1 MKKTFTISGMHCNS
15 CAQLIEKKLKND
27 VNKISVSYAN
37 GKAVIEY
44 DESKITEKRIKEKI
58 KKLGFEVVNEKKEN
72 KPGFF
77 SAIIV
82 LAIALLILYFLFI
95 GFDINGP
102 QVNIPESGEKAD
114 LILLF
119 IAGLLTG
126 FHCVSMCGGFVVSY
140 TMKNAMNNH
149 KGFGQHLVYGGS
161 KVVSYALIGG
171 IFGLVGGAI
180 ALTPQLRGIVAILSG
195 LFMIFYA
202 LSMFGVGFF
211 RKFQFNPKFLS
222 KIASEKH
229 EGFYRAPF
237 MTGILSGLFI
247 ACGPLQ
253 AMYFYAAGTGS
264 FIAGAVSLAVFG
276 LGTLPVL
283 LGFGGLATVLSQK
296 TTGRI
301 LKISAVIVLLLGLLM
316 INRGLEL
323 SGSTLSFSSL
333 TANPASGNA
342 SVLKN
347 GTQEITM
354 VIDNGQWTPTV
365 FVLAKG
371 IPVKWTIDLRENTS
385 CSKEILIN
393 EYNMD
398 IKLKQGINVVGF
410 TPNETGTVK
419 WTCWMGMISGSFI
432 ITETGQASAQQIASE
447 VNNSSGKSNM
457 PQTGIFP

>member
-27 VNKISVSYAN
+27 VNKISVSYAD

-44 DESKITEKRIKEKI
+44 DESKISEKRIKEKI
-58 KKLGFEVVNEKKEN
+58 KKLGFGVTNEKKEN
-72 KPGFF
+72 KPGLF
-77 SAIIV
+77 SAIIL
-82 LAIALLILYFLFI
+82 LAIALLIIYFLFI

-102 QVNIPESGEKAD
+102 KVKIPESGEKAD
-114 LILLF
+114 LVLLF

-140 TMKNAMNNH
+140 TMKNAMNKH

-180 ALTPQLRGIVAILSG
+180 ALSPQLRGMVAILSG
-195 LFMIFYA
+195 LFMVFYA

-222 KIASEKH
+222 KIASEEH

-237 MTGILSGLFI
+237 ITGILSGLFI

-283 LGFGGLATVLSQK
+283 LGFGGLATVVSQK

-342 SVLKN
+342 SVMKN
-347 GTQEITM
+347 GTQEISM
-354 VIDNGQWTPTV
+354 VIDNGQWKPTV

-371 IPVKWTIDLRENTS
+371 VPVRWTIDLREQTS

-393 EYNMD
+393 DYNMD
-398 IKLKQGINVVGF
+398 IKLKQGINVVEF
-410 TPNETGTVK
+410 TPNKTGTVK

-447 VNNSSGKSNM
+447 VQNSSGKSNM
-457 PQTGIFP
+457 PQTGIIH